1 MPTSKLPIVL
11 AAILAAAVPAPALA
25 FTPVSELKDVQPD
38 HWAYAAIQSL
48 IEKYQVME
56 GFPDK
61 TFKGS
66 KTLTRYELA
75 AALAKVMAKV
85 EELISSATGQP
96 ISVEPGVNPEDL
108 RTIARLQREFRDE
121 LEVLKGRVDTL
132 DTRVNAIEKRAR
144 VGGELRSEY
153 RDFLGNAPQ
162 ASAPF
167 AEFRERARVNLD
179 AALSDEV
186 SAKASLVWDTYGARM
201 PGNAFVTG
209 GSTTGPTT
217 EAYIQRA
224 YGSFT
229 PGWMSLHGGLV
240 NPSEVVTLGSTLKNP
255 FTTNVWREATGGYGF
270 VGTPGLNLGSTAL
283 AKVGPAGTAYTA
295 PTWWLPGTDVVLQN
309 LDPNATQGVYP
320 RSNYTVAASGE
331 AGPFNA
337 SIAVTHPGVAG
348 RDSAR
353 LFANG
358 YPASLPQ
365 PEDYMQGS
373 RMLAAVGGDFG
384 MVHAQIAAKSPGTL
398 ASNLGTQDKT
408 VTGTVDVG
416 SDAMGLSLQAVS
428 RTAFNGNFAPTNA
441 SATLASNDL
450 FGTGFGLGL
459 AANAGTLYDTSLA
472 TGSFVAGT
480 AGKSLLNGLSGADY
494 LSYGLYLR
502 LPGFSI
508 FPNLVIAAQQTGQGG
523 FTGNMLASG
532 VTLQADVQLFQLPKL
547 QVEYSFGKFDPTNIT
562 TGGAADNS
570 LLNQQSFI
578 TNEQL
583 SAQMVFPF

>member
-1 MPTSKLPIVL
+1 MPTSKLPAVVAALL
-11 AAILAAAVPAPALA
+11 ALAVPAPAYA
-25 FTPVSELKDVQPD
+25 FTPVSELKDVSPD

-61 TFKGS
+61 SFKGT

-186 SAKASLVWDTYGARM
+186 SAKASVVWDTYGARM
-201 PGNAFVTG
+201 PGNAFV
-209 GSTTGPTT
+209 STGPTNAPWT
-217 EAYIQRA
+217 EMYVQRA
-224 YGSFT
+224 YGSYT

-240 NPSEVVTLGSTLKNP
+240 NPSDVVTLGSTLKNP
-255 FTTNVWREATGGYGF
+255 FTTNVWREGAGGYGF
-270 VGTPGLNLGSTAL
+270 VGTPGLMATGGVAR
-283 AKVGPAGTAYTA
+283 VGGTATNAAA
-295 PTWWLPGTDVVLQN
+295 PAWWLPGTDVVLQN

-320 RSNYTVAASGE
+320 RSNYSAVASGE

-348 RDSAR
+348 RDAAR
-353 LFANG
+353 LTANG
-358 YPASLPQ
+358 YPMALPQ
-365 PEDYMQGS
+365 PEDYMQGA

-384 MVHAQIAAKSPGTL
+384 FVHAQIAAKSPGTL

-428 RTAFNGNFAPTNA
+428 RTAFNGNFAPSNA
-441 SATLASNDL
+441 SLTLASNDL

-459 AANAGTLYDTSLA
+459 GANAGTLFDTSLSA
-472 TGSFVAGT
+472 ANNGAFVPAT

-508 FPNLVIAAQQTGQGG
+508 FPNLAIAAQQTGAGG
-523 FTGNMLASG
+523 FTGNMIGSG

-547 QVEYSFGKFDPTNIT
+547 QVEYSFGKFD
-562 TGGAADNS
+562 TGSDNS

-583 SAQMVFPF
+583 SAQMVLPF

>member
-1 MPTSKLPIVL
+1 MPTSKLPAVVAALL
-11 AAILAAAVPAPALA
+11 ALAVPAPAYA
-25 FTPVSELKDVQPD
+25 FTPVSELKDVTPD

-48 IEKYQVME
+48 VEKYQVME

-61 TFKGS
+61 SFKGT
-66 KTLTRYELA
+66 KTLSRYELA

-167 AEFRERARVNLD
+167 AEFRERARINLD

-186 SAKASLVWDTYGARM
+186 SAKAALVWDTYGARM
-201 PGNAFVTG
+201 PGNAFITG
-209 GSTTGPTT
+209 GATNGPTT
-217 EAYIQRA
+217 EMYVQRA
-224 YGSFT
+224 YGSYT

-240 NPSEVVTLGSTLKNP
+240 NPSDVVTLGSTLKNP
-255 FTTNVWREATGGYGF
+255 FTTNVWREGAGGYGF
-270 VGTPGLNLGSTAL
+270 VGTPGLNLGSTAI
-283 AKVGPAGTAYTA
+283 ARVGGISTNAAAPA
-295 PTWWLPGTDVVLQN
+295 WWLPGTDVVLQS
-309 LDPNATQGVYP
+309 LDPNATQGVYA
-320 RSNYTVAASGE
+320 RSNYSVTASGE

-337 SIAVTHPGVAG
+337 SVAVTHPGAAG
-348 RDSAR
+348 RDTTR
-353 LFANG
+353 LATNG

-365 PEDYMQGS
+365 PEDYMQGA
-373 RMLAAVGGDFG
+373 RMLASVGGDFG
-384 MVHAQIAAKSPGTL
+384 FVHAQLAAKSPGSL
-398 ASNLGTQDKT
+398 ANNLGTQDKT

-459 AANAGTLYDTSLA
+459 AANAGTLFDTSLA
-472 TGSFVAGT
+472 TGAFVPGT
-480 AGKSLLNGLSGADY
+480 AGKSLLNGLGGADY
-494 LSYGLYLR
+494 VSYGLYLR
-502 LPGFSI
+502 LPGFSVL
-508 FPNLVIAAQQTGQGG
+508 PNITIAAQQTGAGS

-532 VTLQADVQLFQLPKL
+532 VTLQADVLLFQLPKI
-547 QVEYSFGKFDPTNIT
+547 QVEYSFGKFDPTSP
-562 TGGAADNS
+562 TGAAADNS